1 MSNKKRLKKSTS
13 KLISFRLKVPNLIT
27 EIQAVLI
34 KRRRRAEGSV
44 PDEAPSVSLIINHA
58 IGVVHGLETD
68 PDTCIANIP
77 ASLASMNQVVLSSV
91 EREMGKILT
100 GLEIKY
106 EVTRGED
113 GRLRWDTKYTDGTP
127 RNSVSVGPE
136 VIARPRQNDE
146 VDPLLVRAERG
157 FTVN

>member
-1 MSNKKRLKKSTS
+1 MSNKKRRRNPTS

-77 ASLASMNQVVLSSV
+77 ASLASMIRLYCRRSSAKW
-91 EREMGKILT
+91 GKSSR
-100 GLEIKY
+100 GLKSSMRSPGVMTE
-106 EVTRGED
+106 GF
-113 GRLRWDTKYTDGTP
+113 DGTP
-127 RNSVSVGPE
+127 NTRMGPPE
-136 VIARPRQNDE
+136 IRFRSG
-146 VDPLLVRAERG
+146 RRY
-157 FTVN
+157 

>member
-1 MSNKKRLKKSTS
+1 MSNKKRRRNPTS

-68 PDTCIANIP
+68 PDTCIAN
-77 ASLASMNQVVLSSV
+77 
-91 EREMGKILT
+91 
-100 GLEIKY
+100 
-106 EVTRGED
+106 
-113 GRLRWDTKYTDGTP
+113 YT
-127 RNSVSVGPE
+127 
-136 VIARPRQNDE
+136 
-146 VDPLLVRAERG
+146 G
-157 FTVN
+157 FTGEHESGCTVVGRARSGENPHGA

>member
-1 MSNKKRLKKSTS
+1 MSNKKRTRKSTS
-13 KLISFRLKVPNLIT
+13 KLISVRLKVPNQIT

-44 PDEAPSVSLIINHA
+44 PDETPSVSLIINHA

-77 ASLASMNQVVLSSV
+77 ASLASMNEVVLSSV
-91 EREMGKILT
+91 EREVGKILK
-100 GLEIKY
+100 GLEIQY
-106 EVTRGED
+106 QFTRDED
-113 GRLRWDTKYTDGTP
+113 GRRRWDTKYTDGTP

-136 VIARPRQNDE
+136 VIVRPRQNDE